1 MRKDRWI
8 ELPCK
13 NSDILFRLAQAYK
26 NIKGCS
32 LLCSGETFSSNS
44 SFLSLFPYEYFYL
57 TPTTFRSH
65 NQHYSYDPTIDNPWD
80 LIQNAVGG
88 LSEDTQSSV
97 PIWMGYFSYEMGA
110 YSHRYKYLPFHSPDI
125 PLAYFFK
132 PALVLKQ
139 TADKKLYFC
148 FREESLTKLRETE
161 ALLLKRFA
169 SKPCLE
175 LLFDYPRVFPEE
187 DSDIGSTRLVS
198 TFQKSSYKEKFLKI
212 KKALLKGDVYQVNL
226 SESFIYE
233 CSVPP
238 FHAFSF
244 LRKINPSPFSAFF
257 NFGSFNLVSSSPERF
272 LLKEGSK
279 LETRPIKGTIK
290 RGLTKEQ
297 DKQNKLELFHSKKDR
312 AELLMITDLLRNDLS
327 KVSKAGSVVVDKL
340 RKLEVYQNVFHTLSI
355 ISSQVKP
362 EIHPVDII
370 REMFPG
376 GSITGCP
383 KISSMEMIYDLEGGS
398 RGIYTGSM
406 GYFSSNGDFDFNIA
420 IRSIL
425 FLEGKAIA
433 RFGGA
438 IVYDSELDKEVD
450 ELMAKGSSIF
460 SAMKEPSTCLL

>member
-1 MRKDRWI
+1 MKKDRWI
-8 ELPCK
+8 ELPCE
-13 NSDILFRLAQAYK
+13 NSDILFQLAKAYK

-32 LLCSGETFSSNS
+32 LLCSGGTPSSQS
-44 SFLSLFPYEYFYL
+44 SFFSLFPYEYFYL
-57 TPTTFRSH
+57 TPTVFRSH
-65 NQHYSYDPTIDNPWD
+65 NQHYSYDPKIDNPWD
-80 LIQNAVGG
+80 LAQKVVGG
-88 LSEDTQSSV
+88 LSERVLDSI
-97 PIWMGYFSYEMGA
+97 PLWMGYFSYEMGA
-110 YSHRYKYLPFHSPDI
+110 YSHRYKYLPFHPPDI

-132 PALVLKQ
+132 PALVFKQ

-148 FREESLTKLRETE
+148 FREESLTKLKETE
-161 ALLLKRFA
+161 ALLLKRFINN
-169 SKPCLE
+169 PCLE
-175 LLFDYPRVFPEE
+175 LLFDYPKVFSSQETYL
-187 DSDIGSTRLVS
+187 GSAKLISKFR
-198 TFQKSSYKEKFLKI
+198 KHSYKEKFLKV
-212 KKALLKGDVYQVNL
+212 KKALLRGEVYQVNL
-226 SESFIYE
+226 SESFVYE

-290 RGLTKEQ
+290 RGATKEQ
-297 DKQNKLELFHSKKDR
+297 DKKNKLELFHSNKDR

-362 EIHPVDII
+362 EIHPVDIV

-383 KISSMEMIYDLEGGS
+383 KISSMEMIYDLEGSS

-425 FLEGKAIA
+425 FSEGKAIA

-460 SAMKEPSTCLL
+460 SAMKEPLACLS